1 MLNRVLFAKDPLVST
16 LLNNGVAKVSEP
28 GTAEELRT
36 LRFELEN
43 FVCEGEYARGLE
55 RILRSFLDN
64 VGNHSPSD
72 MRRALTRDGVLQP
85 NGGGHSGGA
94 LGPVMRAFVASLFV
108 RQQLRPSVK
117 FQNRASL
124 QVLKELI
131 EAGKVNPVMD
141 GTYPLRETPM
151 AIEHVAA
158 GHARGTVVI
167 AIDPVAA

>member
-1 MLNRVLFAKDPLVST
+1 
-16 LLNNGVAKVSEP
+16 
-28 GTAEELRT
+28 
-36 LRFELEN
+36 
-43 FVCEGEYARGLE
+43 
-55 RILRSFLDN
+55 
-64 VGNHSPSD
+64 
-72 MRRALTRDGVLQP
+72 
-85 NGGGHSGGA
+85 
-94 LGPVMRAFVASLFV
+94 MRAFVASLFV